1 MTTTPQVRTR
11 RDQAI
16 NIRASLEQ
24 RELIDRA
31 ATAMGKSRS
40 EFMVESA
47 TREAQQVLLD
57 RTVFTLSPEAHSHF
71 VEILE
76 TAVEPTEEL
85 RALMAMKA
93 PWE

>member
-47 TREAQQVLLD
+47 TREAKEVLLD
-57 RTVFTLSPEAHSHF
+57 ETFIVVDAETFTWFTDL
-71 VEILE
+71 LE
-76 TAVEPTEEL
+76 TPPQPTE
-85 RALMAMKA
+85 ALMRLAA
-93 PWE
+93 PKSQ